1 MPVQTSPIAPKWGV
15 RVARALTLASTLAL
29 AACSGGGGS
38 AGTATG
44 TLGVSITDAPAC
56 GFDAV
61 NVTVSRVR
69 VHASSSASESDGG
82 WVDIPVNRKINLL
95 QLNNGVLDKLGEV
108 PLQPGKYTQLR
119 LVLDPNT
126 VAGLANSVLLSGQT
140 NETPLITPS
149 AVQSGIKLVHEFTVV
164 AGQRADV
171 LLDFDACK
179 SVVRQGNSNY
189 ALKPV
194 IQVIPFV
201 LNGIDGYV
209 DTALLTDGVTVT
221 AQQNGAIVRAT
232 APNATTGEF
241 FLARLPV
248 GSYDVVFT
256 ANNRTSAVIAAVPV
270 VSTTSVSLLSTVGA
284 PIGLPASAG
293 NTVSGSATLNPTSA
307 TEVAYVQAL
316 QTVGSITP
324 VATIQ
329 WVAANDGATPA
340 GSYLLRL
347 PIAAPLLGQYSSSL
361 PIGLVA
367 QTARAGLY
375 SIDALA
381 TGYQGQTVNVDISGT
396 GATQNFVLTP

>member
-1 MPVQTSPIAPKWGV
+1 MPVKASQIASKWG
-15 RVARALTLASTLAL
+15 ARAAATLALATALAL

-38 AGTATG
+38 AGTSNG
-44 TLGVSITDAPAC
+44 TLGVSLTDAPAC

-61 NVTVSRVR
+61 NVTVSMVR
-69 VHASSSASESDGG
+69 VHTSNSASESDAG
-82 WVDIPVNRKINLL
+82 WVDIAVNRKINLL

-108 PLQPGKYTQLR
+108 PLQAGKYTQLR

-126 VAGLANSVLLSGQT
+126 GAGLANSVLLTGQT

-149 AVQSGIKLVHEFTVV
+149 AVQSGIKLVYEFTVA

-179 SVVRQGNSNY
+179 SVVRRGNGSY

-194 IQVIPFV
+194 IQAIPFV

-209 DTALLTDGVTVT
+209 DPALLAAGVTVT
-221 AQQNGAIVRAT
+221 AHQNGAIVRAT

-248 GSYDVVFT
+248 GNYDVVFT
-256 ANNRTSAVIAAVPV
+256 ANDHASAVIAAVPV
-270 VSTTSVSLLSTVGA
+270 SSTTSVSVLSTVGA
-284 PIGLPASAG
+284 PIALPASAS
-293 NTVSGSATLNPTSA
+293 NTVSGTATLNPTSA

-316 QTVGSITP
+316 QRVGSSTP
-324 VATIQ
+324 VATIR
-329 WVAANDGATPA
+329 WVAADDSATPA
-340 GSYLLRL
+340 GSYSLSL
-347 PIAAPLLGQYSSSL
+347 PKAAPLLGQYSSSL

-375 SIDALA
+375 SIGAVA
-381 TGYQGQTVNVDISGT
+381 AGYQSQSVDVDVSGA
-396 GATQNFVLTP
+396 GATQDFVLTP

>member
-1 MPVQTSPIAPKWGV
+1 MPVQTSTLAAQWGA
-15 RVARALTLASTLAL
+15 RVAQTLTLATTLVL

-44 TLGVSITDAPAC
+44 TLGVSVTDTPAC

-61 NVTVSRVR
+61 NVTVSKVR
-69 VHASSSASESDGG
+69 VHTSSSATESDAG
-82 WVDIPVNRKINLL
+82 WVDITVNRKINLL

-126 VAGLANSVLLSGQT
+126 GVGLANSVLLSGQT

-149 AVQSGIKLVHEFTVV
+149 AVQSGIKLVHEFTVA
-164 AGQRADV
+164 AGQRVDL

-194 IQVIPFV
+194 VQTIPFV
-201 LNGIDGYV
+201 LNGIDGYI
-209 DTALLTDGVTVT
+209 DPALLADGVTVT
-221 AQQNGAIVRAT
+221 AQQNGAVVRAT

-248 GSYDVVFT
+248 GNYDVVFT
-256 ANNRTSAVIAAVPV
+256 ANDHTSAVIAAVPV
-270 VSTTSVSLLSTVGA
+270 SSTTSISVLSTVDA
-284 PIGLPASAG
+284 PIALPASAS
-293 NTVSGSATLNPTSA
+293 NTVSGTTTLNPTST

-316 QTVGSITP
+316 QTVGSIMP

-340 GSYLLRL
+340 GWYSLRL
-347 PIAAPLLGQYSSSL
+347 PLGAPLLGQYSSSL

-375 SIDALA
+375 SIDAVA
-381 TGYQGQTVNVDISGT
+381 TGYQGQTVNVDISGAA
-396 GATQNFVLTP
+396 ATQNFVLTP